1 MSVNVTWRVSPNH
14 TVGRAGASIDRI
26 VIHYIVGTRA
36 AADATFAQTSSGV
49 SAHYSIGEGEVSQH
63 VSEQNTAW
71 HAGHLATNRRSVGIE
86 HSADQDR
93 APDSW
98 TMDTSVQLCIEICR
112 RYDLDPQIAI
122 IPHNS
127 VSDTLCPNTV
137 DWQEIRRR
145 VAAGL

>member
-1 MSVNVTWRVSPNH
+1 MSVDVIWRVSPNH
-14 TVGRAGASIDRI
+14 SVGREGTPIDRI
-26 VIHYIVGTRA
+26 VIHYIVGDRA
-36 AADATFAQTSSGV
+36 AADATFSQPSSQV
-49 SAHYSIGEGEVSQH
+49 SAHYSIGEREVSQH

-86 HSADQDR
+86 HSADQNR
-93 APDSW
+93 APDAW

-112 RYDLDPQIAI
+112 RYGLDPQAAI

-127 VSDTLCPNTV
+127 VSSTLCPNTV